1 MEANRRSFLKGCA
14 AAAAMTAVPATA
26 LARERRTASADSV
39 GLLYDATKCIG
50 CKSCSVACKEANGL
64 TADGTEFGGGLYDAP
79 TSLNERTK
87 SVIQLVR
94 DEGQS
99 AYVKKQCIHCVDPGC
114 VTSCMLGAMSKD
126 KVTGVVSWNG
136 DTCIGCRYCQQAC
149 PFNVAKFE
157 WSKALTPKIV
167 KCELCKDRLAKGQ
180 QPACAEV
187 CPRGAVIYGKRADL
201 LDEAHK
207 RINGKPN
214 LYVNKV
220 YGETDLGGTQV
231 LYLSHVDFEK
241 LGFRFNSDQS
251 APSVQQTVQ
260 HGLYQGFV
268 GPIALYALLGA
279 VVFRN
284 RKNIEPK
291 EEE

>member
-14 AAAAMTAVPATA
+14 AAAAMTAVPVTA
-26 LARERRTASADSV
+26 LARERKAASANAI

-64 TADGTEFGGGLYDAP
+64 PADATEFGGGLYDAP

-99 AYVKKQCIHCVDPGC
+99 AFVKKQCMHCVDPAC
-114 VTSCMLGAMSKD
+114 VTACMLGALTKD
-126 KVTGVVSWNG
+126 KVTGVVSWDG
-136 DTCIGCRYCQQAC
+136 KTCIGCRYCQQGC
-149 PFNVAKFE
+149 PFNVVKFE
-157 WSKALTPKIV
+157 WSKSLPKIV

-187 CPRGAVIYGKRADL
+187 CPRGAIQYGKRADL

-207 RINGKPN
+207 RITAKPN

-220 YGETDLGGTQV
+220 YGETDLGGTQM
-231 LYLSHVDFEK
+231 LYLSHVEFEK
-241 LGFRFNSDQS
+241 LGFHFTDKD
-251 APSVQQTVQ
+251 SVPNMQQTIQ
-260 HGLYQGFV
+260 HGIYQGFAAPV
-268 GPIALYALLGA
+268 ALYALLGA

-284 RKNIEPK
+284 RKNIESK

>member
-14 AAAAMTAVPATA
+14 AAAAMTAVPVTA
-26 LARERRTASADSV
+26 LARERKTASANAI

-64 TADGTEFGGGLYDAP
+64 PADATEFGGGLYDAP

-99 AYVKKQCIHCVDPGC
+99 AFVKKQCMHCVDPAC
-114 VTSCMLGAMSKD
+114 VTACMLGALTKD
-126 KVTGVVSWNG
+126 NVTGVVSWDG
-136 DTCIGCRYCQQAC
+136 KTCIGCRYCQQGC
-149 PFNVAKFE
+149 PFNVVKFE
-157 WSKALTPKIV
+157 WSKSLPKIV

-187 CPRGAVIYGKRADL
+187 CPRGAIQYGKRADL

-207 RINGKPN
+207 RITAKPN

-220 YGETDLGGTQV
+220 YGETDLGGTQM
-231 LYLSHVDFEK
+231 LYLSHVEFEK
-241 LGFRFNSDQS
+241 LGFRFTDKD
-251 APSVQQTVQ
+251 SVPNMQQTIQ
-260 HGLYQGFV
+260 HGIYQGFAAPV
-268 GPIALYALLGA
+268 ALYALLGA

-284 RKNIEPK
+284 RKNIESK

>member
-1 MEANRRSFLKGCA
+1 MDKNRRSFLKGCA
-14 AAAAMTAVPATA
+14 AAAAMTAIPATA
-26 LARERRTASADSV
+26 LARERKTAPADAV
-39 GLLYDATKCIG
+39 GMLYDATKCIG
-50 CKSCSVACKEANGL
+50 CKSCSVACKEANNL
-64 TADGTEFGGGLYDAP
+64 PADTTEYGGGLYDAP

-87 SVIQLVR
+87 SVIQLYR

-99 AYVKKQCIHCVDPGC
+99 AFVKKQCMHCVDPAC
-114 VTSCMLGAMSKD
+114 VTACMLGAMQKSEYGI
-126 KVTGVVSWNG
+126 VTWDG

-157 WSKALTPKIV
+157 WSKSLPKIV
-167 KCELCKDRLAKGQ
+167 KCELCRDRLKEGK
-180 QPACAEV
+180 QPACVEV
-187 CPRGAVIYGKRADL
+187 CPRGAITYGKRADL

-207 RINGKPN
+207 RITGKPN

-231 LYLSHVDFEK
+231 LYLSHVEFEK
-241 LGFRFNSDQS
+241 LGFHFSGKD
-251 APSVQQTVQ
+251 SVPHTQQTVQ

-284 RKNIEPK
+284 RGNIEGK
-291 EEE
+291 EE

>member
-1 MEANRRSFLKGCA
+1 MDANRRSFLKGCA
-14 AAAAMTAVPATA
+14 AAAAMTAVPVTA
-26 LARERRTASADSV
+26 LARERAKAPEGAV

-50 CKSCSVACKEANGL
+50 CKSCSVACKEANDL
-64 TADGTEFGGGLYDAP
+64 PADVTEYGGGLYDAP

-99 AYVKKQCIHCVDPGC
+99 AYVKKQCMHCVDPGC
-114 VTSCMLGAMSKD
+114 VTACMLGAMSKD
-126 KVTGVVSWNG
+126 KVTGIVSWNG

-157 WSKALTPKIV
+157 WNKSLAPKIV
-167 KCELCKDRLAKGQ
+167 KCELCKPRLAKGQ

-187 CPRGAVIYGKRADL
+187 CPRGAITYGKRADL
-201 LDEAHK
+201 LDIAHK
-207 RINGKPN
+207 RITANPN
-214 LYVNKV
+214 LYINKV
-220 YGETDLGGTQV
+220 YGETDLGGTQM
-231 LYLSHVDFEK
+231 LYLSHIEFEK
-241 LGFRFNSDQS
+241 LGFHFTDDNS
-251 APSVQQTVQ
+251 APHTQQTVQ

-268 GPIALYALLGA
+268 APLALYAILGA

-284 RKNIEPK
+284 RGNIEGK
-291 EEE
+291 EE

>member
-1 MEANRRSFLKGCA
+1 MDKNRRSFLKGCA
-14 AAAAMTAVPATA
+14 AAAAMTAIPATA
-26 LARERRTASADSV
+26 LARARQTAPAGAV
-39 GLLYDATKCIG
+39 GMLYDATKCIG
-50 CKSCSVACKEANGL
+50 CKSCSVACKEVNNL
-64 TADGTEFGGGLYDAP
+64 PADATEYGGGLYDAP

-87 SVIQLVR
+87 SVIQLYH

-99 AYVKKQCIHCVDPGC
+99 AFVKKQCMHCVDPGC
-114 VTSCMLGAMSKD
+114 VTACMLGAMQKD
-126 KVTGVVSWNG
+126 KVTGIVTWEGN
-136 DTCIGCRYCQQAC
+136 TCIGCRYCQQAC

-157 WSKALTPKIV
+157 WDQKFPKIV

-180 QPACAEV
+180 QPACVEV
-187 CPRGAVIYGKRADL
+187 CPRGAITYGQRADL

-207 RINGKPN
+207 RITAKPN

-231 LYLSHVDFEK
+231 LYLSHVEFEK
-241 LGFRFNSDQS
+241 LGFQFSDKDS
-251 APSVQQTVQ
+251 APHTQQTVQ

-268 GPIALYALLGA
+268 GPIALYAILGA

-284 RKNIEPK
+284 RGNIEGK
-291 EEE
+291 EE

>member
-14 AAAAMTAVPATA
+14 AAAAMTAVPVTA
-26 LARERRTASADSV
+26 LARERKTASANAI

-64 TADGTEFGGGLYDAP
+64 PADATEFGGGLYDAP

-99 AYVKKQCIHCVDPGC
+99 AFVKKQCMHCVDPAC
-114 VTSCMLGAMSKD
+114 VTACMLGALTKD
-126 KVTGVVSWNG
+126 NVTGVVSWDG
-136 DTCIGCRYCQQAC
+136 KTCIGCRYCQQGC
-149 PFNVAKFE
+149 PFNVVKFE
-157 WSKALTPKIV
+157 WSKSLPKIV

-187 CPRGAVIYGKRADL
+187 CPRGAIQYGKRADL

-207 RINGKPN
+207 RITAKPN

-220 YGETDLGGTQV
+220 YGETDLGGTQM
-231 LYLSHVDFEK
+231 LYLSHVEFEK
-241 LGFRFNSDQS
+241 LGFHFTDKD
-251 APSVQQTVQ
+251 SVPNMQQTIQ
-260 HGLYQGFV
+260 HGIYQGFAAPV
-268 GPIALYALLGA
+268 ALYALLGA

-284 RKNIEPK
+284 RKNIESK

>member
-1 MEANRRSFLKGCA
+1 
-14 AAAAMTAVPATA
+14 MTAVPVTA
-26 LARERRTASADSV
+26 IARERKTASPEAI

-50 CKSCSVACKEANGL
+50 CKSCSVACKEANDL
-64 TADGTEFGGGLYDAP
+64 PADGTEFGGGLYDAP

-99 AYVKKQCIHCVDPGC
+99 AFVKKQCMHCVDPGC
-114 VTSCMLGAMSKD
+114 VTACMLGAMSKD
-126 KVTGVVSWNG
+126 PVTGVVSWDG
-136 DTCIGCRYCQQAC
+136 KTCIGCRYCQQGC

-157 WSKALTPKIV
+157 WENSLKPKIV
-167 KCELCKDRLAKGQ
+167 KCELCRHRLAKGQ

-187 CPRGAVIYGKRADL
+187 CPRGAIVYGKRADL

-207 RINGKPN
+207 RIAAQPN

-220 YGETDLGGTQV
+220 YGETDLGGTQM
-231 LYLSHVDFEK
+231 LYLSHIEFEK
-241 LGFRFNSDQS
+241 LGFQFTGKDSD
-251 APSVQQTVQ
+251 PHMQQTVQ

-268 GPIALYALLGA
+268 APAALYAILGA

-284 RKNIEPK
+284 RK
-291 EEE
+291 EE

>member
-14 AAAAMTAVPATA
+14 AAAAMTAVPVTA
-26 LARERRTASADSV
+26 IARERKTSSADAI

-64 TADGTEFGGGLYDAP
+64 PADATEFGGGLYDAP

-87 SVIQLVR
+87 SIIQLVR

-99 AYVKKQCIHCVDPGC
+99 GFVKKQCMHCVDPAC
-114 VTSCMLGAMSKD
+114 VTACMLGALTKD
-126 KVTGVVSWNG
+126 KVTGVVSWDG
-136 DTCIGCRYCQQAC
+136 KTCIGCRYCQQGC
-149 PFNVAKFE
+149 PFNVIKFE
-157 WSKALTPKIV
+157 WSKSLPKIV

-180 QPACAEV
+180 VPACAEV
-187 CPRGAVIYGKRADL
+187 CPRGAIQYGKRADL

-207 RINGKPN
+207 RITAKPN

-220 YGETDLGGTQV
+220 YGETDLGGTQM
-231 LYLSHVDFEK
+231 LYLSHVEFEK
-241 LGFRFNSDQS
+241 LGFKFTEKD
-251 APSVQQTVQ
+251 SVPDTQQTIQ
-260 HGLYQGFV
+260 HGIYQGFAA
-268 GPIALYALLGA
+268 PIALYALLGA

-284 RKNIEPK
+284 RKNIESK
-291 EEE
+291 DEE